1 MFVSRKRHMREIAAW
16 RSRASEYLAGADEAR
31 AALQKVASLLD
42 AGETPS
48 VTVRR
53 IDVLLDRL
61 GIFRPLNDAAQR
73 WTLRDLWSSRTTSHH
88 PGEFRMVRKMIAEG
102 SPVWNGYSVMVECYR
117 NPVREYPPMHVGSS
131 GAGMILNLTEARAL
145 RDALSA
151 WIAENEEENDG

>member
-31 AALQKVASLLD
+31 AALQKDASLLD

-73 WTLRDLWSSRTTSHH
+73 WTLRDLWDADRRLALPALARLAGTFHVPH
-88 PGEFRMVRKMIAEG
+88 PLNGVLYADGMLPCTHAKAHAPGAHSVAVGYLEGEI
-102 SPVWNGYSVMVECYR
+102 
-117 NPVREYPPMHVGSS
+117 
-131 GAGMILNLTEARAL
+131 
-145 RDALSA
+145 
-151 WIAENEEENDG
+151 